1 MAEKK
6 EKKFIQS
13 IGRATTILQY
23 IADNGNSARLVDMSN
38 DLGLNKSTLHSI
50 ISTLQQLGYV
60 SQDEETSK
68 YSLGIKL
75 FELGKTYEKDMSI
88 KKIVRPFL
96 EKLVEEFQETAHLA
110 VESQLQVLFIDRV
123 EPSHS
128 LRTITNIGE
137 KDYMYYTAVGKV
149 LLAAANKEKQ
159 ESIIEKSGLKTFTDK
174 TITDAVTLKQE
185 LSQVKLKGYAYD
197 REEKELGVNSVAVPI
212 KNHKGKTVGA
222 ISLSGPTSR
231 VSEEKLNKMR
241 DRLLEVSMEISNALG
256 YK

>member
-6 EKKFIQS
+6 ERKFIQS
-13 IGRATTILQY
+13 IGRATKILQY
-23 IADNGNSARLVDMSN
+23 IADNGNSVRLVDISN
-38 DLGLNKSTLHSI
+38 GLELNKSTLHSI

-60 SQDEETSK
+60 MQDEETNK

-75 FELGKTYEKDMSI
+75 FELGKIYEQDMSI
-88 KKIVRPFL
+88 KKIARPFL
-96 EKLVEEFQETAHLA
+96 EELVEEFQETAHFA
-110 VESQLQVLFIDRV
+110 VESQGEVLFIDRV

-149 LLAAANKEKQ
+149 LLADVEEEMIDQ
-159 ESIIEKSGLKTFTDK
+159 IIGKSGLKAFTEN
-174 TITDAVTLKQE
+174 TIIDIKLLKKE
-185 LSQVKLKGYAYD
+185 LQTVKSNGYAYD
-197 REEKELGVNSVAVPI
+197 REEKELGVNSVAVPLR
-212 KNHKGKTVGA
+212 NHKGKTVGA

-231 VSEEKLNKMR
+231 VSEEKLNRMK
-241 DRLLEVSMEISNALG
+241 DRLMEISIEISNALG